1 MADGLERA
9 RMAYA
14 RHAWAEAYDLLAVEA
29 AQGPVALEDSE
40 RLAVAAYLVGKDAES
55 ALAWERAHREC
66 QRLDDPELAARCAF
80 WLAFGLLLRGEL
92 AQAGGWLARAAR
104 LVEGRDDSVARGL
117 LLVPTAI
124 GALEEGDTAAAA
136 ALAIEALE
144 IGRRTDDKDLLA
156 FAMLLRGEAALAQ
169 GDTVRGLTALDEVMV
184 AVTTGEVSPIPAGI
198 VYCAVIEACM
208 AVFDLRRAAEWTGA
222 LSDWCDA
229 QPDLVPYRGQCLVHR
244 SQILQAHGEWPDA
257 ASEAARACERL
268 SQPAHPALG
277 MAMYQQ
283 GEMHR
288 LRGEFEQA
296 ERAYRQANGNG
307 REPIPGLALLRL
319 AEGKVDGAA
328 AAIRRAATEAR
339 GLGRPGVLAAA
350 VEILIAAGDATGARV
365 ASEELT
371 KIAADVGAPVLVAM
385 AAHATGAVLLAEGA
399 ASDALA
405 ALRPASTGWRRL
417 DMPYE
422 EARSRVLVALAR
434 RATGDHDGADLELD
448 AARTAFERLG
458 AQPDLA
464 RVAAVVRPALASD
477 LTERECEVLRLVA
490 QGKTNREIGS
500 VLVISEHTVARH
512 LQNVFTKLELSSRTA
527 ATAYAYENGIV

>member
-1 MADGLERA
+1 
-9 RMAYA
+9 
-14 RHAWAEAYDLLAVEA
+14 
-29 AQGPVALEDSE
+29 
-40 RLAVAAYLVGKDAES
+40 
-55 ALAWERAHREC
+55 
-66 QRLDDPELAARCAF
+66 
-80 WLAFGLLLRGEL
+80 
-92 AQAGGWLARAAR
+92 
-104 LVEGRDDSVARGL
+104 
-117 LLVPTAI
+117 
-124 GALEEGDTAAAA
+124 
-136 ALAIEALE
+136 
-144 IGRRTDDKDLLA
+144 
-156 FAMLLRGEAALAQ
+156 
-169 GDTVRGLTALDEVMV
+169 
-184 AVTTGEVSPIPAGI
+184 
-198 VYCAVIEACM
+198 
-208 AVFDLRRAAEWTGA
+208 
-222 LSDWCDA
+222 
-229 QPDLVPYRGQCLVHR
+229 
-244 SQILQAHGEWPDA
+244 
-257 ASEAARACERL
+257 
-268 SQPAHPALG
+268 
-277 MAMYQQ
+277 
-283 GEMHR
+283 MHR

-319 AEGKVDGAA
+319 AEGKVVGAA

-350 VEILIAAGDATGARV
+350 VEILIAAGDTTAARA

-371 KIAADVGAPVLVAM
+371 RIAADVRAPVLVAM

-417 DMPYE
+417 DMPYD

-448 AARTAFERLG
+448 AARTVFERLG

-464 RVAAVVRPALASD
+464 RVAAVVGPALAPD

-512 LQNVFTKLELSSRTA
+512 LQNVFTKLGLSSRTA